1 MKAWCKHLPDVCND
15 WNWVEMRMG
24 KISRWEDA
32 EIQAGLTEMEKER
45 TLSYDVKKNNNIKDL
60 EHFDSHSTPCQR

>member
-32 EIQAGLTEMEKER
+32 EIQAGLTEPRLGEDTDPSLILGAKFQGV
-45 TLSYDVKKNNNIKDL
+45 TKKITQ
-60 EHFDSHSTPCQR
+60 SSP

>member
-15 WNWVEMRMG
+15 WSWVEMRMG

-45 TLSYDVKKNNNIKDL
+45 TLSYDVKKNNTQK
-60 EHFDSHSTPCQR
+60 T

>member
-1 MKAWCKHLPDVCND
+1 
-15 WNWVEMRMG
+15 MG

-45 TLSYDVKKNNNIKDL
+45 TLSYDVKKNTHKRPRA
-60 EHFDSHSTPCQR
+60 F